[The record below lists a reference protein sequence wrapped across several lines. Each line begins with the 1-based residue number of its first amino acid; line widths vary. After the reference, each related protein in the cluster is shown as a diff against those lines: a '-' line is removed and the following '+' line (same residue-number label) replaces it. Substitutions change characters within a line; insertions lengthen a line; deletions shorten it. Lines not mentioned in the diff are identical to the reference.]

1 MRPGESRTKTIMKPI
16 WLVTLAIPRKYMD
29 GLSAGKIRIDDM
41 SIDSDDVEQAYD
53 EGLGDDDAIRT

>member
-1 MRPGESRTKTIMKPI
+1 
-16 WLVTLAIPRKYMD
+16 MD